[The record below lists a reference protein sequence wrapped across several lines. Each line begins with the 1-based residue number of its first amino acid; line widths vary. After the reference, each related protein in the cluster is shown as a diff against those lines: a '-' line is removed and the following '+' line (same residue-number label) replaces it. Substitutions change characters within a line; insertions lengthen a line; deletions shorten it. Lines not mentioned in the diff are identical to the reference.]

1 MRVYSFSGYE
11 NGNGK
16 GDFFF
21 GLELGVGKA
30 LVIQMDL
37 ALRLNPFSQLI
48 NTLLAMEKGKLFCL
62 TNI

>member
-1 MRVYSFSGYE
+1 MAM
-11 NGNGK
+11 GK
-16 GDFFF
+16 VIFF
-21 GLELGVGKA
+21 GLEWGVGKA

-48 NTLLAMEKGKLFCL
+48 KTLLAMEKGKLFCL